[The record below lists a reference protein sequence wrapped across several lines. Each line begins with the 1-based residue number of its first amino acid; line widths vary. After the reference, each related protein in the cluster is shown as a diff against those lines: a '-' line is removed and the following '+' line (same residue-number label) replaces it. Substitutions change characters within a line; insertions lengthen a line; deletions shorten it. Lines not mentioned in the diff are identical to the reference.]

1 MESTMKATLTVLIAI
16 ILALPMQGRA
26 TAPSAPATIFKAI
39 YEMKGSYHAERLK
52 DKAKIPVSPVALEIY
67 PDKSFFYSM
76 ACMAQDSITH
86 AVLEATN
93 DEVKAQQ
100 EGNKVSNRGM
110 DIYVLS
116 SFETGRSVVTHP
128 LNFDHYRYEEE
139 MIRPEWVIDD
149 SVTETKSGYKCHKAT
164 ADYLGRVWTV
174 WFTPEIPTPAGP
186 WKLWGLPGLI
196 VEASEA
202 EGIYSFSLSSFAPMD
217 EQDSKIDCE
226 KYLVLGGVKHDSK
239 SKVKKLLQL
248 YITDMQKFFQMIFPG
263 AKVVIQDQH
272 GNKLKGEELRN
283 KFVDIER

>member
-1 MESTMKATLTVLIAI
+1 MKTTYITILTLL
-16 ILALPMQGRA
+16 LALSASSMARA
-26 TAPSAPATIFKAI
+26 QKASSTVFKAI
-39 YEMKGSYHAERLK
+39 YEMRGAYHSNHLK

-93 DEVKAQQ
+93 DEAKAQQ

-128 LNFDHYRYEEE
+128 LNFDYYKYEEE
-139 MIRPEWVIDD
+139 MIRPEWVIDE

-164 ADYLGRVWTV
+164 ADYLGRAWTA
-174 WFTPEIPTPAGP
+174 WYTPEVPTPAGP

-202 EGIYSFSLSSFAPMD
+202 DGIYSFSLSSFAPMD
-217 EQDSKIDCE
+217 EQDSKIDCD
-226 KYLVLGGVKHDSK
+226 KYVVLGEVKTDTK
-239 SKVKKLLQL
+239 AKVTNLLQL

-283 KFVDIER
+283 KFVNIER